1 MSDLPALLDAHE
13 DDFFDP
19 RPDADPDITE
29 DLTCPI
35 CGQPV
40 LETQPRIAQGMLCR
54 QWWHTR
60 CFNEAAEIEA
70 A

>member
-29 DLTCPI
+29 NTICPI
-35 CGQPV
+35 CNQPV
-40 LETQPRIAQGMLCR
+40 LETQPRIAQGVFRR
-54 QWWHTR
+54 QWWHTS
-60 CFNEAAEIEA
+60 CFNGAADPEAA
-70 A
+70 